1 MNRILF
7 IYNTYAGKGR
17 VGLELANVQEVLSGY
32 GTLTVH
38 PTRGAGDACQLV
50 AQYGGQYDSIVCSG
64 GDGTLHEVVEG
75 LLALPKEQRPPVGYI
90 PAGTT
95 NDFAKNLQLPVSM
108 TDMANVAV
116 QGTPKEVDM
125 GRFNEKN
132 FLYVAAFGLFTDVS
146 YTTPQPAKN
155 ALGHLAYVLEGAM
168 RLTAIPSYDL
178 VVEHDT
184 GTVEGNFIY
193 GMVSN
198 TISVGG
204 FKTKTPQ
211 RPVLDDGLFEVVLV
225 RKPTNPA
232 QIQALVFALLQE
244 SFAEDDGV
252 MIAIRTSKLTI
263 SSEQAVPWTLDGEYG
278 GCPLVADI
286 ENLNQAVTLRYGI

>member
-17 VGLELANVQEVLSGY
+17 IGQELAGIQEILAGY
-32 GTLTVH
+32 GLLTVH
-38 PTRGAGDACQLV
+38 PTKGVGDACQIA

-75 LLALPKEQRPPVGYI
+75 LLALPKAQRPPVGYI

-95 NDFAKNLQLPVSM
+95 NDFAKNLHLPFSM
-108 TDMANVAV
+108 TDMAAVAV

-168 RLTAIPSYDL
+168 RLTAIPSYHL
-178 VVEHDT
+178 TVEHDN
-184 GTVEGNFIY
+184 GTVEGDFIY

-211 RPVLDDGLFEVVLV
+211 PPVLDDGLFEVVLV
-225 RKPTNPA
+225 RKPVNPA
-232 QIQALVFALLQE
+232 QIQVLVFALLQE

-252 MIAIRTSKLTI
+252 MLAIRTSKLAI
-263 SSEQAVPWTLDGEYG
+263 SSDQGVPWTLDGEYG

-286 ENLNQAVTLRYGI
+286 ENLNQAVTLRYGV